1 MRMKSQKALELC
13 KECRE
18 RLLLELSTVEQ
29 EKSPNY
35 KIMGAAVDVILKLNI
50 QELLG
55 VTPDDIQKGIKK
67 LEKLKSLATTKDN
80 NFSKAFVTENI
91 DIMLKCLN
99 SCCIPDSNIWL
110 GTDQAAEEAVRRLE
124 DAIQL

>member
-1 MRMKSQKALELC
+1 MRMKSKKVLELC
-13 KECRE
+13 RECRE
-18 RLLLELSTVEQ
+18 RLLSEISTVEQ

-55 VTPDDIQKGIKK
+55 VSPEDIQKGI
-67 LEKLKSLATTKDN
+67 EKLKKLRSLAVAKDDK
-80 NFSKAFVTENI
+80 FSKAFVTGNI
-91 DIMLKCLN
+91 DIMLKSLSVCF
-99 SCCIPDSNIWL
+99 IPDSNIWL

-124 DAIQL
+124 DAVQL

>member
-13 KECRE
+13 RECRE

-67 LEKLKSLATTKDN
+67 LEKLKSLLQRITTFQKP
-80 NFSKAFVTENI
+80 
-91 DIMLKCLN
+91 L
-99 SCCIPDSNIWL
+99 
-110 GTDQAAEEAVRRLE
+110 
-124 DAIQL
+124 